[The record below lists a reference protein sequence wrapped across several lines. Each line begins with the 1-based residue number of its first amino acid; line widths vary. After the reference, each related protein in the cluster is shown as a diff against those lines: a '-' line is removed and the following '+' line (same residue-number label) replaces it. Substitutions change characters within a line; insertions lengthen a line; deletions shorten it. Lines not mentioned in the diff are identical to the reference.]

1 MITADKRVKLNQE
14 ANKLNIGFADIL
26 GEKYANRITLNCEIR
41 DDTYQPEVI
50 LEDHAKLTEMRALTA
65 L

>member
-1 MITADKRVKLNQE
+1 M
-14 ANKLNIGFADIL
+14 NIGFADIL

-41 DDTYQPEVI
+41 DDTYKPEVI
-50 LEDHAKLTEMRALTA
+50 EEDHTKLSEMRALTA

>member
-1 MITADKRVKLNQE
+1 
-14 ANKLNIGFADIL
+14 LNIGFADIL

-41 DDTYQPEVI
+41 DDTYKPEVI
-50 LEDHAKLTEMRALTA
+50 EEDHTKLSEMRALTA